1 MPETVP
7 SANVTGPTRRE
18 ALIVTMDR
26 NHIHFTGLQLSGSE
40 SLERRRQIRFGLRA
54 PVHFSWADRDGVHKG
69 DGFSRDISS
78 HGVYVYAEWRAQ
90 PERDA
95 DIEVDIVL
103 HSFSEA
109 QRALHM
115 SGRAKIIRVEP
126 SATDEHSGGFVA
138 ESDSF
143 VFKEGQNQN
152 GEA

>member
-1 MPETVP
+1 
-7 SANVTGPTRRE
+7 
-18 ALIVTMDR
+18 MDR
-26 NHIHFTGLQLSGSE
+26 ENSHPTGLRLSGSE

-54 PVHFSWADRDGVHKG
+54 TVHFSWTDRDGVMHKG

-90 PERDA
+90 PQRDA
-95 DIEVDIVL
+95 DIEVDILL
-103 HSFSEA
+103 HSFSEDE
-109 QRALHM
+109 RVLHM
-115 SGRAKIIRVEP
+115 SGRAKVVRVEP

>member
-1 MPETVP
+1 M
-7 SANVTGPTRRE
+7 
-18 ALIVTMDR
+18 TMER
-26 NHIHFTGLQLSGSE
+26 NDIHRTGLRLSGSE

-54 PVHFSWADRDGVHKG
+54 PVHFSWIDRDGAMHKG

-78 HGVYVYAEWRAQ
+78 HGVYVYAEWRTQ

-95 DIEVDIVL
+95 EIEVDILL

-109 QRALHM
+109 QRTLHM
-115 SGRAKIIRVEP
+115 SGRAKVVRVEP
-126 SATDEHSGGFVA
+126 SATDEHAGGFVA

-143 VFKEGQNQN
+143 VFNEGQNPT